1 MGFERG
7 LCKLFMEE
15 DKPID
20 MESYLTIIS
29 EVGFMSLLRK
39 GGALAIRCPH

>member
-1 MGFERG
+1 
-7 LCKLFMEE
+7 MEE

-20 MESYLTIIS
+20 MESYLKINS
-29 EVGFMSLLRK
+29 EVGFMLLLRK